1 MENKP
6 VSFLTFFLMWAKV
19 MGWKVPLLH
28 VRICIWLENCLDPVR
43 VLMVF
48 RGAAKSTIYAVYKAW
63 KLYRKRWNRS
73 LIWAADGDLAKK
85 LTRDTINVLRRHPLC
100 QGTLP
105 PKPGAQ
111 AFWVNGHTDPRN
123 ASMNAVGV
131 NQNATG
137 SRADDID
144 YDDIEVP
151 KNIKTPEAR
160 ANLRMKIEESTFIAV
175 PGAQETYI
183 GTPHTH
189 DSIYPETVAAGAALL
204 KIPLFESSIRYE
216 DTSKRTRYGLPFTP
230 GEDGLYVITGIH
242 KFARLLEEGTD
253 YLVEANEVVFAKPP
267 GVVLDIYA
275 HCAWP
280 ERFTRE
286 DIIRRRKKTRTLNYW
301 DSQYM
306 LEAKPINEC
315 RLDPAKIK
323 AYDVQPT
330 LEHANRLVRM
340 MLGKVQ
346 IVSGRAYWDPSLGK
360 AGGDASAFSVVFDDN
375 LGNYYWHV
383 CEALVGEFAEFSD
396 SRNTE
401 IIAGQVLQACDI
413 IKRCNILHVYV
424 ETNGVGSFLG
434 KLLLRALKQHR
445 LTCGVT
451 EIDQKGSKNDR
462 ILGALEPPMKSGVL
476 WAHVDVLNGPL
487 WDQMKDWNPAV
498 REQPDDYLD
507 SGAGAIEQAPVRINK
522 LVGNPTDESR
532 KDWRQSSGVFEVTLE
547 T

>member
-1 MENKP
+1 MENR
-6 VSFLTFFLMWAKV
+6 VSFLTFFLMWAKLQ
-19 MGWKVPLLH
+19 GWKVPLLH
-28 VRICIWLENCLDPVR
+28 VRICQWLENCADPVR

-48 RGAAKSTIYAVYKAW
+48 RGASKSTTYAVYKAW
-63 KLYRKRWNRS
+63 KLYRDRNRRS

-100 QGTLP
+100 AGMLP
-105 PKPGAQ
+105 TKPGAQ
-111 AFWVNGHTDPRN
+111 TFWVNGSTDARN

-151 KNIKTPEAR
+151 KNIKTAEAR

-175 PGAQETYI
+175 PGSQETYI

-189 DSIYPETVAAGAALL
+189 DSIYPELVAAGAAFL
-204 KIPLFESSIRYE
+204 KIPLFESGVRYE
-216 DTSKRTRYGLPFTP
+216 DTSTRTRYQFDFTP
-230 GEDGLYVITGIH
+230 GEDGLYVMVGIH
-242 KFARLLEEGTD
+242 KFARLLVEGQD
-253 YLVEANEVVFAKPP
+253 YRVEGNEVVLAKPP
-267 GVVLDIYA
+267 GAVLDIYA

-286 DIIRRRKKTRTLNYW
+286 DVIKRRKKTRTLNYW

-323 AYDVQPT
+323 AYDLQPT
-330 LEHANRLVRM
+330 LARANRQVRM
-340 MLGKVQ
+340 ELGKVQ

-360 AGGDASAFSVVFDDN
+360 KTSDASAFSVVYDDT
-375 LGNYYWHV
+375 LGNHYWHV
-383 CEALVGEFAEFSD
+383 CEGLTGEFAEFSD
-396 SRNTE
+396 ARNTE
-401 IIAGQVLQACDI
+401 IIGGQVLQACDI
-413 IKRCNILHVYV
+413 IQKANILHVYV
-424 ETNGVGSFLG
+424 EVNSVGSFAG
-434 KLLLRALKQHR
+434 KLLQRALKQRR
-445 LTCGVT
+445 LNCGVT
-451 EIDQKGSKNDR
+451 EIVQNANKNER
-462 ILGALEPPMKSGVL
+462 ILGALEAPMKSGVL

-487 WDQMKDWNPAV
+487 WDQMKDWNPKV
-498 REQPDDYLD
+498 KEQPDDYLD
-507 SGAGAIEQAPVRINK
+507 SGAGAIERAPVRINH
-522 LVGNPTDESR
+522 LVGIPTGNTRE
-532 KDWRQSSGVFEVTLE
+532 DWRHSTGVFEVTLE